1 MIRFILDLAATD
13 ALVIARRR
21 SFDDGSTR
29 IALQCMDTCLARN
42 GRQAIMDREAVGDMI
57 VRVAQ
62 GNVDEADL
70 AEWLRTRLA

>member
-1 MIRFILDLAATD
+1 
-13 ALVIARRR
+13 
-21 SFDDGSTR
+21 
-29 IALQCMDTCLARN
+29 MDTCLARN